1 MPPKKKFKPNP
12 NYPSANPQTSS
23 ETNQR
28 AAGRAAGR
36 AARHAAHLEAL
47 RSAGEDF
54 DPPFDID
61 ENKDETYL
69 DKDGNDEEII
79 DSDEELLGSD
89 EAREADAREV
99 LNITTVVNT
108 FLNNGFET
116 FEGLQVALK
125 HSRRNLRI
133 VRHRL
138 TFLDAKKPA
147 SASRTART
155 TQDPSTEQDAPSE
168 PVDAE
173 E

>member
-1 MPPKKKFKPNP
+1 MPPKKKFKPNS

-23 ETNQR
+23 ERTHR
-28 AAGRAAGR
+28 AARRAAGR

-47 RSAGEDF
+47 RSATEDF

-69 DKDGNDEEII
+69 DEDGNDEEVI
-79 DSDEELLGSD
+79 DSDEELLDSD

-99 LNITTVVNT
+99 LKITTGVNP
-108 FLNNGFET
+108 FLNNGFKT

-138 TFLDAKKPA
+138 TSVDAKKPA
-147 SASRTART
+147 STSQPART
-155 TQDPSTEQDAPSE
+155 PQDPPTEQDAPSE
-168 PVDAE
+168 PVDAGE
-173 E
+173 